1 MQITLGSMIPFL
13 GTTLGSAMVF
23 FMRKE
28 MNKKIEKMLLGFAA
42 GVMIAASVWS
52 LLIPAIDMAEEPIRE
67 ADTIEELCDEFV
79 VFDKEQP
86 NGKLLY
92 YKGFENLKKEFID
105 FEKDKEKVVVY
116 GAIWTD
122 KGLIYVAKMNDKGEL
137 ELI

>member
-1 MQITLGSMIPFL
+1 MYVRTKDGRILDFDKLNEVSKL
-13 GTTLGSAMVF
+13 S
-23 FMRKE
+23 
-28 MNKKIEKMLLGFAA
+28 
-42 GVMIAASVWS
+42 
-52 LLIPAIDMAEEPIRE
+52 IDMEEESIRE
-67 ADTIEELCDEFV
+67 ADTIDELCDEFV

-105 FEKDKEKVVVY
+105 FEKDKEKVVVF
-116 GAIWTD
+116 GSIWTD